1 MLLQFFKVGNIT
13 LQLLILKPYH
23 QISSLSTLDPPAGYT
38 PLVFFHL
45 GLFYPYVLR
54 SFHVAEGGR
63 ERRARA
69 LALAM
74 SRGHAWPA
82 PDNHCA
88 TALLLLLLLLG
99 VAVGG
104 CGSGAAAEVDER
116 EEAGFTDGLQLRR
129 LLRRL
134 RPCQV
139 RPAQIERGLRLMVGD
154 VRGRHLGSGVAGG
167 PGVRQ
172 SCPQIS

>member
-1 MLLQFFKVGNIT
+1 M
-13 LQLLILKPYH
+13 
-23 QISSLSTLDPPAGYT
+23 
-38 PLVFFHL
+38 
-45 GLFYPYVLR
+45 
-54 SFHVAEGGR
+54 
-63 ERRARA
+63 RRARA

-74 SRGHAWPA
+74 SRGRAWPA
-82 PDNHCA
+82 PDSRRA
-88 TALLLLLLLLG
+88 AALLLLLLG

-104 CGSGAAAEVDER
+104 RGSGAAAEVEER

-154 VRGRHLGSGVAGG
+154 VRGRLLGSGVAGG

-172 SCPQIS
+172 SCAQIS